1 MITARTADI
10 HNYNMTVMTIAEQ
23 SLKQVSM
30 MLLGTV
36 LVGSLRQND
45 YKM

>member
-1 MITARTADI
+1 
-10 HNYNMTVMTIAEQ
+10 MTIAEQ